1 MNEKVQNIVEK
12 LERFKQ
18 SGEKVPEGLKQE
30 YESITGSDLNVDDLA
45 GAINSLKLYRASS
58 KVESAAGQE
67 KPVSEVEEPLETP
80 VFQQESSPPPSD
92 DFQEPSPAKASVSV
106 PGVPSIGKIPGAGNI
121 RKGLLKKFMSGKLGT
136 KIASILGKAKSKIAL
151 FAGKIAAKLGLSS
164 FAAVLSGGTSLLIQA
179 AIELGLRLLR
189 AIKTNVSK
197 YAKYFVYAAMGL
209 LLLSY
214 FVPAAIIPAA
224 LSGGV
229 AFASGGMGA
238 FSAGASGILSGITA
252 IINITLEVM
261 VLPIVIF
268 LVVTPL
274 LLAFII
280 FVITSG
286 GYIVP
291 PGNAVPFSEGVGG
304 EYPNCWP
311 TYGRISQG
319 TPGTTIC
326 RDSVTGEIVAC
337 SHVVYGLNAIDIAWM
352 RGSYIHATHDGVA
365 TLSSGGGYGDYVV
378 IKSPHGFSTLYS
390 HMLEIYVGTGK
401 QVKAGEVIGTMNGD
415 PSLDTNPGNS
425 TATHLHYELRDSPL
439 SVNNIVPDYTVGGMT
454 SGCFA
459 SDAGGVSEPPIPGVP
474 EPKTP
479 GSTPPPL
486 PGGSGVPL
494 PTPATGVPASC
505 SEARGVCKPAD
516 DPSCIPYNLPEGAS
530 RWDCPVDM
538 PQCCSALSAG

>member
-1 MNEKVQNIVEK
+1 MNEKVRDIVEK

-45 GAINSLKLYRASS
+45 GAINSLKLYGASS

-106 PGVPSIGKIPGAGNI
+106 PSVPSIGKIPGAGNI

-189 AIKTNVSK
+189 AIKTNVGK

-268 LVVTPL
+268 LIVTPL

-291 PGNAVPFSEGVGG
+291 PGNAVPFNEGVGG

-319 TPGTTIC
+319 PYCETSATYTHC
-326 RDSVTGEIVAC
+326 RS
-337 SHVVYGLNAIDIAWM
+337 SLNAIDISGA
-352 RGSYIHATHDGVA
+352 RGTPIYATHDGVA

-378 IKSPHGFSTLYS
+378 IKSPHGFSTLYG
-390 HMLEIYVGTGK
+390 HMLEIYVNSGK
-401 QVKAGEVIGTMNGD
+401 EVKAGDIIGTMNGD
-415 PSLDTNPGNS
+415 PSLDTNPGTS
-425 TATHLHYELRDSPL
+425 TNPHLHYELLGSPL
-439 SVNNIVPDYTVGGMT
+439 SINDVVPDYTINSKT
-454 SGCFA
+454 SVCFA

-530 RWDCPVDM
+530 RWDCPVDT